1 MTKSFRWTP
10 AASSLAV
17 RVITIAVLLIAAAV
31 GSAWAATPAQAHSF
45 LASTD
50 PEQGARLPRA
60 PTALGL
66 QFSEEVTERG
76 INIEVRTGGGEVV
89 DEHVPRV
96 ESGGHVV
103 RLPLSDLAD
112 GIYVVSWQ
120 VTSAVD
126 GHESAGEFAFA
137 VGVFASGELPSPGVD
152 VGVDMD
158 GWAVAATWVFFAGL
172 AVAAGGLAG
181 APALGHDSLRRRAWL
196 RAGAATALVAIGW
209 HSWIA
214 TRSAVSGTEAVAL
227 LVATGTLLGTM
238 MAARA
243 ASPLPAAVLLT
254 AVASAWSARSHSAT
268 ANGAAG
274 WLLDAAHVIAAAVW
288 AGALAY
294 VTAALWRQRG
304 DRGQL
309 LLGIGRYA
317 RLAAVLV
324 AVVAATGVVQAVLLL
339 PAISALWNTG
349 YGRILTIKSILF
361 AVALAAAAVARASA
375 LPRQRSRLLQRLTT
389 SEVTAVAAVMAA
401 AALLVNAAPPQ
412 RDASASL
419 LGPPPIE
426 GDVVHDMGMAG
437 TLTVDLKAGDG
448 RLDVEVMTTSG
459 GVEGAAATM
468 VARYPDGR
476 SVELNPRPCGAG
488 CYTQELTLPAGTTE
502 VTVTASAPGWTG
514 GTMRASLHWPPPEA
528 QPERFEQMVTAM
540 RRVPALQL
548 TEQVS
553 SGVGVGGTTEAEISG
568 DQFVE
573 VMPWANGGVTDVRPL
588 PDDDSAFS
596 FYLPGSSMYF
606 VAWVDGRG
614 RLTQQRMVNPGH
626 EIDYGFDYGD

>member
-1 MTKSFRWTP
+1 MTKSFCWDTM
-10 AASSLAV
+10 AGGLAT
-17 RVITIAVLLIAAAV
+17 RVIAVAALLVAAV
-31 GSAWAATPAQAHSF
+31 AGSVSVATPVQAHSF

-50 PEQGARLPRA
+50 PEQGARLSRA
-60 PTALGL
+60 PSAIGL
-66 QFSEEVTERG
+66 QFSEEVAEPG
-76 INIEVRTGGGEVV
+76 IDIEVRTDSGEIV
-89 DEHVPRV
+89 EQAVPRV

-103 RLPLSDLAD
+103 RLPLVDLAN

-137 VGVFASGELPSPGVD
+137 VGVAASGELPASGANVD
-152 VGVDMD
+152 VD
-158 GWAVAATWVFFAGL
+158 GSAVAGTWVFFGGL
-172 AVAAGGLAG
+172 AAAAGGLAG
-181 APALGHDSLRRRAWL
+181 ARALGHDALRRRAWL

-209 HSWIA
+209 HAWWA
-214 TRSAVSGTEAVAL
+214 TRSVTSGTEALAL
-227 LVATGTLLGTM
+227 LVAAAALLVTI

-243 ASPLPAAVLLT
+243 TSPVPAAVLLT
-254 AVASAWSARSHSAT
+254 VAASAWSARSHSAA
-268 ANGAAG
+268 ANGALG
-274 WLLDAAHVIAAAVW
+274 WVLDAVHVIAAAVW
-288 AGALAY
+288 LGALAY
-294 VTAALWRQRG
+294 VTTALWRQRH
-304 DRGQL
+304 DRGAL

-324 AVVAATGVVQAVLLL
+324 AVIAGTGAVQAILLL
-339 PAISALWNTG
+339 PAVSALWTTG
-349 YGRILTIKSILF
+349 YGRILTIKSVLF
-361 AVALAAAAVARASA
+361 AAALAAAAVARAFA
-375 LPRQRSRLLQRLTT
+375 LPRQRPQLLQRLTT
-389 SEVTAVAAVMAA
+389 SEVTTVAAVMAA

-412 RDASASL
+412 REASASL
-419 LGPPPIE
+419 LGPPPMD

-437 TLTVDLKAGDG
+437 ALTVDLKAGDG

-476 SVELNPRPCGAG
+476 NVELNPRPCGAG

-502 VTVTASAPGWTG
+502 VSVTASAPDWPG
-514 GTMRASLHWPPPEA
+514 GTMTGSLHWPPPKA
-528 QPERFEQMVTAM
+528 QPERFQQMVTAM
-540 RRVPALQL
+540 RKVPALQL

-553 SGVGVGGTTEAEISG
+553 SGVGTGGRTTAEISG

-606 VAWVDGRG
+606 VAWVDRRG
-614 RLTQQRMVNPGH
+614 RLTRQRMINPGH
-626 EIDYGFDYGD
+626 EIDYEFAYPDR